1 MTSDETFG
9 RVDFSVSTGLVP
21 WGDPSEYVH
30 TVTGKI
36 IAYSETDEE
45 IEAGGIVLRVV
56 SATEVTN
63 TGEDLLDVCDA
74 ESAIL
79 EGIYATLFDQNGET
93 KEDLDIEPGWNNL
106 VCLEKVEVDPEF
118 RQTTLTIQAIETAL
132 AMFASEG
139 LVVAVEE
146 GLELIIGEWKRLGF
160 IRIAG
165 TGFVFRDQ
173 LKKNPYQHRQDASD

>member
-1 MTSDETFG
+1 MSNDETFG
-9 RVDFSVSTGLVP
+9 RVDFSVSSGFVP

-36 IAYSETDEE
+36 VAYSETDEE
-45 IEAGGIVLRVV
+45 IEAGEIVLRVV

-63 TGEDLLDVCDA
+63 TGENLFDVCDA
-74 ESAIL
+74 DSAIL
-79 EGIYATLFDQNGET
+79 EGIYAALFDQSGET

-106 VCLEKVEVDPEF
+106 VFLEKVEVDPDH

-146 GLELIIGEWKRLGF
+146 GLELSIEEWKKLGF
-160 IRIAG
+160 MRIAE

-173 LKKNPYQHRQDASD
+173 LKVNPYRDEKSE